1 MATVEERRFRIE
13 PFPGG
18 TPGNMR
24 MVEEGAE
31 IDYNVVGTRP
41 IRHDGTDKVT
51 GRARYGADIKLSG
64 LLHGYVLRSP
74 HAHARIVS
82 IDTSKAQA
90 VPGVHA
96 VCTNADMPSASH
108 RAGDLGEGIVDWYH
122 LNQNVLAADKVL
134 YTGHA
139 VAAVAADN
147 VHVAE
152 EAARLIEVEYE
163 VLPPVLDVREAR
175 EAGAPVLNDDVRTDR
190 QPAGETGD
198 EPTNVAK
205 HFHYEKGDVDA
216 AFADA
221 ALVVEREFTT
231 ETVHQGYIEPH
242 TATASWTQDGK
253 ITVWTSTQ
261 GAFMIRMQVA
271 ELLDVPVSKV
281 KVVPMEIGGGF
292 GGKIA
297 VYLQPVAA
305 VLSRL
310 SGRPVKI
317 NMDRSNVLDATGP
330 TPGSY
335 MKVKIGVDADGRI
348 TAGEAELLF
357 EAGAFPGSPINPGCM
372 CVFACYEVPNGRID
386 GYDICV
392 NKPRTN
398 AYRAPGSTHVALATE
413 TIVDEICDQMGICPL
428 EFRMKNAAH
437 EGTERVDGPVYPP
450 IGMWETLKAVELS
463 DHWQSPLE
471 GPNRGRGIASGFWFN
486 AGLNSAVVATV
497 NEDGR
502 VSLIEGST
510 DIGGSRPAIAMQLA
524 EILGITAEDVTP
536 TVVDTDSIGHTDVTG
551 GSRTCHATGLAAI
564 KAAEDIQEQLCAR
577 AALLWDVDAGE
588 VEYGDAATLTG
599 PGDLSIT
606 FQELAGKL
614 FQTGGPVTGRGTVNA
629 DKPGGAFGTHIA
641 DVEVDPDTGKVQV
654 LRYTVVQDVGTA
666 IHPSYVEGQMQG
678 GAAQGIGWA
687 LNEEYFYGDDGRLHN
702 ASFLDYRIPTCYDL
716 PDIETIIVEVPN
728 PGHPFGVRGVGE
740 VPIVPPPAAIANAIH
755 GATGVRMRS
764 LPMSPPKLMH
774 ELLNGAADEA

>member
-1 MATVEERRFRIE
+1 MATVEDRQFRVE

-18 TPGNMR
+18 TPGNQR
-24 MVEEGAE
+24 LVEEGRLP
-31 IDYNVVGTRP
+31 DYDVVGTRP

-64 LLHGYVLRSP
+64 LLQGYVLRSP

-82 IDTSKAQA
+82 IDTSKAA
-90 VPGVHA
+90 EVPGVHA
-96 VCTNADMPSASH
+96 VCTNADMPSADH

-122 LNQNVLAADKVL
+122 LNQNVLANDKVL

-139 VAAVAADN
+139 VAAVAADS
-147 VHVAE
+147 VHIAE

-175 EAGAPVLNDDVRTDR
+175 GADAPVLNDDVRTDL

-198 EPTNVAK
+198 TPTNVAK

-216 AFADA
+216 GFAA
-221 ALVVEREFTT
+221 AELVIEREFTT

-242 TATASWTQDGK
+242 TATAFWSPDGK

-261 GAFMIRMQVA
+261 GSFMIRMQVA
-271 ELLDVPVSKV
+271 ELLDVPISKV

-305 VLSRL
+305 VLSKL
-310 SGRPVKI
+310 SGRPVKL
-317 NMDRSNVLDATGP
+317 NMDRSNVFDATGP

-335 MKVKIGVDADGRI
+335 MKVKIGVDAEGKI

-372 CVFACYEVPNGRID
+372 CVFACYDVPNGRID

-413 TIVDEICDQMGICPL
+413 TIVDEICEAQGICPV
-428 EFRMKNAAH
+428 EFRLKNAVK
-437 EGTERVDGPVYPP
+437 EGDDRVDGVTYPP
-450 IGMWETLKAVELS
+450 VGMWETIKAVELS

-486 AGLNSAVVATV
+486 FGGNSVVAATV
-497 NEDGR
+497 NEDGT

-510 DIGGSRPAIAMQLA
+510 DIGGSRASVAMQLA
-524 EILGITAEDVTP
+524 EILGIAAEDVTP

-564 KAAEDIQEQLCAR
+564 KAAEDIQAQLCQR
-577 AALLWDVDAGE
+577 AAMLWDVE
-588 VEYGDAATLTG
+588 SEQVEYGDGATLTG
-599 PGDLSIT
+599 PEGKTIS
-606 FQELAGKL
+606 FQEISGKL
-614 FQTGGPVTGRGTVNA
+614 TQTGGPVVGRGSVNA
-629 DKPGGAFGTHIA
+629 DKHGGAFGTHIA

-687 LNEEYFYGDDGRLHN
+687 LNEEYHYGDDGRLHN

-740 VPIVPPPAAIANAIH
+740 VPIVPPPAAMANAIFR
-755 GATGVRMRS
+755 ATGVRMRS
-764 LPMSPPKLMH
+764 LPMSPPKVLH
-774 ELLNGAADEA
+774 ELLSSDG

>member
-1 MATVEERRFRIE
+1 MATVEDRQFRIE

-18 TPGNMR
+18 TPGNLR
-24 MVEEGAE
+24 LVEDGRLP
-31 IDYNVVGTRP
+31 DYDVVGTRP

-64 LLHGYVLRSP
+64 LLQGYVLRSP
-74 HAHARIVS
+74 HAHARIKS
-82 IDTSKAQA
+82 IDTSKAA
-90 VPGVHA
+90 EVPGVHA
-96 VCTNADMPSASH
+96 VCTNADMPSADH

-122 LNQNVLAADKVL
+122 LNQNVLASDKVL

-139 VAAVAADN
+139 VAAVAADS
-147 VHVAE
+147 VHIAE

-163 VLPPVLDVREAR
+163 VLTPVLDVREAR
-175 EAGAPVLNDDVRTDR
+175 TADAPVLNDDVRTDL
-190 QPAGETGD
+190 QPAGEQGD
-198 EPTNVAK
+198 TPTNVAK

-216 AFADA
+216 GFAA
-221 ALVVEREFTT
+221 AELVIEREFTT
-231 ETVHQGYIEPH
+231 KTVHQGYIEPH
-242 TATASWTQDGK
+242 TATALWSPDGK

-261 GAFMIRMQVA
+261 GSFMIRMQVA
-271 ELLDVPVSKV
+271 ELLGVPISKV

-305 VLSRL
+305 VLSKL
-310 SGRPVKI
+310 SGRPVKL
-317 NMDRSNVLDATGP
+317 NMDRSNVFDATGP

-335 MKVKIGVDADGRI
+335 MKVKIGVDADGMI

-372 CVFACYEVPNGRID
+372 CVFACYDVPNGRID

-392 NKPRTN
+392 NKPRSN
-398 AYRAPGSTHVALATE
+398 AYRAPGSTHVAFATE
-413 TIVDEICDQMGICPL
+413 TIVDEICEARGICPV
-428 EFRMKNAAH
+428 EFRLKNAVK
-437 EGTERVDGPVYPP
+437 EGDERVDGVTYPP
-450 IGMWETLKAVELS
+450 IGMWETIKAVELS
-463 DHWQSPLE
+463 DHWQSSLD

-486 AGLNSAVVATV
+486 FGGNSVVTATV
-497 NEDGR
+497 NEDGT

-510 DIGGSRPAIAMQLA
+510 DIGGTRAAVAMQLA
-524 EILGITAEDVTP
+524 EILGIAAEDVTP

-564 KAAEDIQEQLCAR
+564 KAAEDIQAQLCQR
-577 AALLWDVDAGE
+577 AAMLWDVEADQ
-588 VEYGDAATLTG
+588 VEYDGRATLSG
-599 PGDLSIT
+599 PEGKTIS
-606 FQELAGKL
+606 FQEIAGKL
-614 FQTGGPVTGRGTVNA
+614 NQTGGPVVGRGAVNA
-629 DKPGGAFGTHIA
+629 DKHGGAFGTHIA
-641 DVEVDPDTGKVQV
+641 DVEVDPDTGKVQI

-687 LNEEYFYGDDGRLHN
+687 LNEEYHYGDDGHLHN
-702 ASFLDYRIPTCYDL
+702 ATFLDYRIPTCYDL

-740 VPIVPPPAAIANAIH
+740 VPIVPPPAAMANAIYR
-755 GATGVRMRS
+755 AAGVRMRS
-764 LPMSPPKLMH
+764 LPMSPPKVLH
-774 ELLNGAADEA
+774 ELLASDE

>member
-1 MATVEERRFRIE
+1 MATVEDRQFRVE

-18 TPGNMR
+18 TPGNQR
-24 MVEEGAE
+24 LVEEGRLP
-31 IDYNVVGTRP
+31 DYDVVGTRP

-64 LLHGYVLRSP
+64 LLQGYVLRSP

-82 IDTSKAQA
+82 IDTSRAA
-90 VPGVHA
+90 EVPGVHA
-96 VCTNADMPSASH
+96 VCTNADMPSADH
-108 RAGDLGEGIVDWYH
+108 RAGDLGEGMVDWYH
-122 LNQNVLAADKVL
+122 LNQNVLANDKVL

-139 VAAVAADN
+139 VAAVAADS
-147 VHVAE
+147 VHIAE

-175 EAGAPVLNDDVRTDR
+175 GADAPVLNDDVRTDR

-198 EPTNVAK
+198 TPTNVAK

-216 AFADA
+216 GFAA
-221 ALVVEREFTT
+221 AELVIEREFTT

-242 TATASWTQDGK
+242 TATAFWSPDGK

-261 GAFMIRMQVA
+261 GSFMIRMQVA
-271 ELLDVPVSKV
+271 ELLDVAISKV

-305 VLSRL
+305 VLSKL
-310 SGRPVKI
+310 SGRPVKL
-317 NMDRSNVLDATGP
+317 NMDRSNVFDATGP

-335 MKVKIGVDADGRI
+335 MKVKIGVDAEGKI

-372 CVFACYEVPNGRID
+372 CVFACYDVPNGRID

-392 NKPRTN
+392 NKPRSN

-413 TIVDEICDQMGICPL
+413 TIVDEICEAQGICPV
-428 EFRMKNAAH
+428 EFRLKNAVK
-437 EGTERVDGPVYPP
+437 EGDERVDGVTYPP
-450 IGMWETLKAVELS
+450 VGMWETIKAVELS

-486 AGLNSAVVATV
+486 FGGNSVVAATV
-497 NEDGR
+497 NEDGT

-510 DIGGSRPAIAMQLA
+510 DIGGTRASVAMQLA
-524 EILGITAEDVTP
+524 EILGIAAED
-536 TVVDTDSIGHTDVTG
+536 

-564 KAAEDIQEQLCAR
+564 KAAEDIQAQLRQR
-577 AALLWDVDAGE
+577 AAMLWDVE
-588 VEYGDAATLTG
+588 SEQVEYGDGATLTG
-599 PGDLSIT
+599 PEGKTIS
-606 FQELAGKL
+606 FQEISGKL
-614 FQTGGPVTGRGTVNA
+614 TQTGGPVVGRGSVNA
-629 DKPGGAFGTHIA
+629 DKHGGAFGTHIA

-687 LNEEYFYGDDGRLHN
+687 LNEEYHYGDDGRLHN

-740 VPIVPPPAAIANAIH
+740 VPIVPPPAAMANAIFR
-755 GATGVRMRS
+755 ATGVRMRS
-764 LPMSPPKLMH
+764 LPMSPPKMLH
-774 ELLNGAADEA
+774 ELLASDG